1 MQITKAEFI
10 KFKQFRNASID
21 FRDGLTIVAGA
32 NNAGKSSLLQGL
44 AVWEFC
50 KVATIAQRGTAALEA
65 DRESSQGFG
74 LGDDEFSPINIP
86 SLKHLWSDLRSQKT
100 DDDADGY
107 TLAITLHWLDQNQ
120 EPARLGFGLALANDR
135 LFIKVADSNLAADAI
150 IPVLAYLPPFAG
162 ITSREER
169 IRGAARRRRI
179 GEGLA
184 GAVLR
189 NLLLDMRDINVAK
202 RDEAR
207 GTKPKI
213 SDADLR
219 ELRLS
224 DPWELLQQTMREV
237 FSAEIALKA
246 FDEEYHTYIQ
256 ASVDKGSVSGF
267 KLTRHPRYNPRDLM
281 VEGSGFLQWLSVYTL
296 ATSPDA
302 DVLLFD
308 EPDAHLHASLQT
320 QLVNRLEGL
329 AHQFKKQVLLA
340 THSPE
345 IIRETPLE
353 QILEVRQGGISR
365 YLSTDQ
371 QKVSMMLG
379 IGSSFAPRLD
389 RIRSTKRLFFFE
401 GTSDLAV
408 LKEVAR
414 VNGRTWPAS
423 LPEWQTTQSHK
434 ERRMIWR
441 ALRAEFGD
449 VRAISLRD
457 RDDDTVKTVGDALE
471 DKTDQHNEEDY
482 LSRKWRRRYLESYLI
497 VPTAIARASG
507 KSVEEVNEVLREE
520 FSLNILR
527 KVYVKKKVSD
537 PLSDLRGKD
546 ILARFGLNAVS
557 LAKKLE
563 PDEVCAD
570 LTQLVD
576 ELCAFA

>member
-1 MQITKAEFI
+1 
-10 KFKQFRNASID
+10 
-21 FRDGLTIVAGA
+21 VA
-32 NNAGKSSLLQGL
+32 
-44 AVWEFC
+44 
-50 KVATIAQRGTAALEA
+50 
-65 DRESSQGFG
+65 
-74 LGDDEFSPINIP
+74 P
-86 SLKHLWSDLRSQKT
+86 
-100 DDDADGY
+100 
-107 TLAITLHWLDQNQ
+107 LD
-120 EPARLGFGLALANDR
+120 
-135 LFIKVADSNLAADAI
+135 
-150 IPVLAYLPPFAG
+150 
-162 ITSREER
+162 
-169 IRGAARRRRI
+169 
-179 GEGLA
+179 
-184 GAVLR
+184 
-189 NLLLDMRDINVAK
+189 LLLDMRDINVAK

-219 ELRLS
+219 ELRSS

-302 DVLLFD
+302 NVLLFD

-329 AHQFKKQVLLA
+329 AHQFEKQVLLA

-353 QILEVRQGGISR
+353 QILEVKQGGTSR

-389 RIRSTKRLFFFE
+389 RIRSTKRLFFYE

-414 VNGRTWPAS
+414 VNGKTWPAS

-441 ALRAEFGD
+441 ALRAEFGE
-449 VRAISLRD
+449 VCAISLRD
-457 RDDDTVKTVGDALE
+457 RDDDTVKTVGDSLE

-507 KSVEEVNEVLREE
+507 KSVEEVNEVLKEE
-520 FSLNILR
+520 FSLNISR

-546 ILARFGLNAVS
+546 ILSRFGLNAVS